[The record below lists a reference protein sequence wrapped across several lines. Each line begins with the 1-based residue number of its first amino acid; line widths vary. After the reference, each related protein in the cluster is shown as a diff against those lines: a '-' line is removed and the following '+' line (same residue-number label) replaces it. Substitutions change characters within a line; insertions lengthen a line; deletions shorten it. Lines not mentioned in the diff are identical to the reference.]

1 MILCIL
7 GVFSPFSLNQRMLI
21 FRFITLSGL
30 FLLLSIAPGFLSTA
44 LGQYRE
50 FGLNLYSTHYIG
62 DLTHANNFYFSTRG
76 GVGAHFRRHLTKN
89 LSLRADVNFA
99 MLAGSD
105 NSPRLRR
112 LSEQAFNDTS
122 LYFKGDLLDYFKFD
136 TLSRTVTQVRGDVN
150 LRNLSFRS
158 ALSEFSVVAEYKFG
172 EFMIN
177 SSVTRANFYLF
188 GGLNVY
194 NFNSQGKSAID
205 SVGWVSLKDIT
216 TEGQGLSNYYD
227 TKEFRSTQI
236 GIPLGLGVRWTLDRY
251 TRFAAEA
258 GYRILF
264 TDYLD
269 DVSGNYVNPDVIG
282 SVHRPQAAEFVD
294 RKRQLHPW
302 LKPNALG
309 SARGNPNGLNDG
321 YLFIGM
327 SISRVIYP
335 NDCPRL

>member
-1 MILCIL
+1 MKILRLSAIGIMIC
-7 GVFSPFSLNQRMLI
+7 
-21 FRFITLSGL
+21 
-30 FLLLSIAPGFLSTA
+30 LLGFLGIGIKDASA
-44 LGQYRE
+44 QYRE
-50 FGLNLYSTHYIG
+50 FGVNLFSTHYFG
-62 DLTHANNFYFSTRG
+62 DLTHANNFYYSTRG

-89 LSLRADVNFA
+89 ISLRADINFA
-99 MLAGSD
+99 MLSGAD

-112 LSEQAFNDTS
+112 LSEEAFNDTS
-122 LYFKGDLLDYFKFD
+122 KYFKGPLTEYFQVD
-136 TLSRTVTQVRGDVN
+136 TISRTVTAVRGDVN

-158 ALSEFSVVAEYKFG
+158 LLSEFSVVAEYKFG

-188 GGLNVY
+188 GGFNVY
-194 NFNSQGKSAID
+194 NFNSQGKSAND
-205 SVGWVSLKDIT
+205 TLGWVGLKEIT
-216 TEGQGLSNYYD
+216 TEGQGLENYYN

-236 GIPLGLGVRWTLDRY
+236 GIPLGIGVRWTVDKY

-282 SVHRPQAAEFVD
+282 SVHGQQAAEFVD
-294 RKRQLHPW
+294 RTRQLHPW
-302 LKPNALG
+302 LKPNTLG
-309 SARGNPNGLNDG
+309 SARGNTNGLNDG
-321 YLFIGM
+321 YMFIGL

>member
-1 MILCIL
+1 MISSRLLTLSSLLLLVGITF
-7 GVFSPFSLNQRMLI
+7 GFSPI
-21 FRFITLSGL
+21 
-30 FLLLSIAPGFLSTA
+30 A

-50 FGLNLYSTHYIG
+50 FGVNLYSTQYFG
-62 DLTHANNFYFSTRG
+62 DLTHAHNFYYSTRG
-76 GVGAHFRRHLTKN
+76 GVGAHFRRHLTSN
-89 LSLRADVNFA
+89 ISLRADVNFA
-99 MLAGSD
+99 LLAGAD

-112 LSEQAFNDTS
+112 LSQEAFNDTS
-122 LYFKGDLLDYFKFD
+122 RYFKGEITEYFQVD
-136 TLSRTVTQVRGDVN
+136 SVSRTVTAVRGDVS

-158 ALSEFSVVAEYKFG
+158 MLSEFSVVAEYKFG

-177 SSVTRANFYLF
+177 SSVTRANFYVF
-188 GGLNVY
+188 GGFNVY
-194 NFNSQGKSAID
+194 NFNSQGRSVID

-216 TEGQGLSNYYD
+216 TEGQGLSNYYN

-236 GIPLGLGVRWTLDRY
+236 GIPLGLGVRWTLDKY

-282 SVHRPQAAEFVD
+282 SVHGQQAAEFVD

-309 SARGNPNGLNDG
+309 TARGNSNGLNDG

-327 SISRVIYP
+327 SVSRVIYP
-335 NDCPRL
+335 NNCPRL

>member
-1 MILCIL
+1 
-7 GVFSPFSLNQRMLI
+7 
-21 FRFITLSGL
+21 
-30 FLLLSIAPGFLSTA
+30 
-44 LGQYRE
+44 
-50 FGLNLYSTHYIG
+50 
-62 DLTHANNFYFSTRG
+62 LTHANNFYYSTRG

-89 LSLRADVNFA
+89 ISLRADVNFA
-99 MLAGSD
+99 RLAGAD

-112 LSEQAFNDTS
+112 LSEDAFNDTS
-122 LYFKGDLLDYFKFD
+122 KYFSGGLTDYFQVD
-136 TLSRTVTQVRGDVN
+136 TVSRTVTAVRGDVN

-177 SSVTRANFYLF
+177 SSVTRANFYVF
-188 GGLNVY
+188 GGFNVY
-194 NFNSQGKSAID
+194 NFNTQGRSAID
-205 SVGWVSLKDIT
+205 SIWVSLKEIT
-216 TEGQGLSNYYD
+216 TEGQGLQNYYK
-227 TKEFRSTQI
+227 TKEYRSTQI
-236 GIPLGLGVRWTLDRY
+236 GIPLGIGVRWTVDKY

-282 SVHRPQAAEFVD
+282 SVHGQQAAEFVD
-294 RKRQLHPW
+294 RTQQLHPW

-309 SARGNPNGLNDG
+309 SARGNTNGLNDG
-321 YLFIGM
+321 YLFIGL
-327 SISRVIYP
+327 SLSRVIYP

>member
-1 MILCIL
+1 MKFSRIFNFLCLLILVGL
-7 GVFSPFSLNQRMLI
+7 GYGAWSP
-21 FRFITLSGL
+21 
-30 FLLLSIAPGFLSTA
+30 AY
-44 LGQYRE
+44 GQYRE
-50 FGLNLYSTHYIG
+50 FGVNLYSTHYLG
-62 DLTHANNFYFSTRG
+62 DLTHANNFYYSIRG

-89 LSLRADVNFA
+89 ISLRADVNFA
-99 MLAGSD
+99 MLAGAD

-112 LSEQAFNDTS
+112 LSEEAFNDTS
-122 LYFKGDLLDYFKFD
+122 RYFKGPLTEYFQVD
-136 TLSRTVTQVRGDVN
+136 TISRTVTAVRGDVN

-158 ALSEFSVVAEYKFG
+158 LLSEFNVVAEYKFG

-188 GGLNVY
+188 GGFNVY
-194 NFNSQGKSAID
+194 NFNSQGKSAND
-205 SVGWVSLKDIT
+205 TLGWVGLKDIT
-216 TEGQGLSNYYD
+216 TEGQGLENYYN

-236 GIPLGLGVRWTLDRY
+236 GIPLGIGVRWTVDKY

-282 SVHRPQAAEFVD
+282 SVHGQQAAEFVD
-294 RKRQLHPW
+294 RTRQLHPW
-302 LKPNALG
+302 LKPNTLG
-309 SARGNPNGLNDG
+309 SARGNTNGLNDG
-321 YLFIGM
+321 YMFIGL